1 MDHPSMMPGPSA
13 SHGNMWNTGERKE
26 SGPDR
31 LPAAVCKAFLPTS
44 AQDRALMQAVEKL
57 PRDRTAGSNSCPALS
72 NKLLLEPGRPFRRVL
87 FTRRAGVHVDFHA
100 HRHFHDLRSFPT
112 HEGLPSSVW
121 HDVRAGSE
129 TRWTSNVAQAR
140 NIRPRSIWTHLTPAI
155 SLLGKATSLLDK
167 VNE

>member
-1 MDHPSMMPGPSA
+1 MQVGPR
-13 SHGNMWNTGERKE
+13 GTGPE
-26 SGPDR
+26 R
-31 LPAAVCKAFLPTS
+31 LPAAVYSCPLW
-44 AQDRALMQAVEKL
+44 QDPRLALAGGRGEFSG
-57 PRDRTAGSNSCPALS
+57 DRTACPTRSNE
-72 NKLLLEPGRPFRRVL
+72 LLPEPGRPFS
-87 FTRRAGVHVDFHA
+87 TRLLTGRAGVHVDFHA

-155 SLLGKATSLLDK
+155 SLLGKASSLLDK
-167 VNE
+167 GNE

>member
-1 MDHPSMMPGPSA
+1 MDHPSMMPGRSA

-31 LPAAVCKAFLPTS
+31 LPATAYRAFLSTS
-44 AQDRALMQAVEKL
+44 AQDPRLDAGSRETSSSSNSETEQLPGPQQQAV
-57 PRDRTAGSNSCPALS
+57 AGAGQTVST
-72 NKLLLEPGRPFRRVL
+72 RL

-155 SLLGKATSLLDK
+155 SLLGKASSLLDK
-167 VNE
+167 GNE